1 MTSLKKIV
9 SATLLAYAAT
19 PALAQIGPCV
29 ATDPPFLAEGPIS
42 AVTAN
47 GLAGTI
53 TSMGMT
59 ITVPE
64 TAPVSTP
71 TAALDMARF
80 ADSTPFPGR
89 AEPGFVGGTVIAT
102 GCVKTD
108 ANGAHVYLA
117 DSVSSDV
124 NENVMLG
131 IVTGLP
137 TVDAEQKV
145 RLEVLGTPVELLQD
159 ARMPAH
165 HLSNLYGMEIIPE
178 SVVPGNEISIEGY
191 YGDTDPKT
199 LHAWAAEVGGGNLV
213 LVSDAPQVSIQRF
226 RCAGDLSLL
235 GGIYFGAAAGPSCNF
250 DRSRHSLRLFNVEA
264 NQQIPFNSA
273 DTKLLDVIP
282 GVTPDEEFCSYR
294 LDIQPAACPANIR
307 IELLQDGQIIATAS
321 TSADQPAANTAPVA
335 TADEYSILANTPLVI
350 GVPGV
355 LANDSDA
362 DAGDTLTAAVVL
374 DAANGDLVFGTDGNG
389 DGSFTY
395 TPALDFSGTDS
406 FTYVAVDSKGALS
419 EPVTVTIQVGAPP
432 QRAPVASND
441 AASLPHATA
450 SVPRQA
456 TIDVLAN
463 DSDAD
468 GDALS
473 INSIT
478 QPLNGSAA
486 IVANRVVFTANAGF
500 VGNNSFSYTARD
512 PGGLVSN
519 AATVTVTTTNT
530 APTAVADSGST
541 SSDAALTIN
550 VLTNDSDPEGDAMT
564 AGSLTQPATGGTV
577 AASATQT
584 AVVFTPTAGFS
595 GTTSFTYRAR
605 DNFGALSVPATV
617 TVTVTEAPPPPPPVV
632 VVDLDIQSL
641 GIPTSTRVNR
651 SLGVSLKVRN
661 SGTVNQPRNATI
673 VGIMN
678 GVEIYN
684 VTQAVSDPVGGG
696 ASTAN
701 FPAYT
706 PQAAGTIS
714 WTATIADDNAD
725 IDSATG
731 STLVR

>member
-19 PALAQIGPCV
+19 PAMAQIGPCE

-42 AVTAN
+42 AVTAS
-47 GLAGTI
+47 GLAGTV
-53 TSMGMT
+53 TSMGIT

-64 TAPVSTP
+64 TARVSTP
-71 TAALDMARF
+71 TAALDMSRF
-80 ADSTPFPGR
+80 ADETPFPGR
-89 AEPGFVGGTVIAT
+89 TQPGFVGGTVIAT

-108 ANGAHVYLA
+108 PNGAHIYLA
-117 DSVSSDV
+117 DDVSSDV

-131 IVTGLP
+131 VVTQQP
-137 TVDAEQKV
+137 TVDPENQIS
-145 RLEVLGTPVELLQD
+145 LEVLGTPVKLLKD

-165 HLSNLYGMEIIPE
+165 HLSNLFGLEIIPE
-178 SVVPGNEISIEGY
+178 SVVPGNEVSIEGY
-191 YGDTDPKT
+191 FGDQDPPT
-199 LHAWAAEVGGGNLV
+199 MHAWAAEVGGANLV
-213 LVSDAPQVSIQRF
+213 LASDAPQVSIQRY
-226 RCAGDLSLL
+226 RCTGDLNLL
-235 GGIYFGAAAGPSCNF
+235 GGIYLGAAAGQCNF
-250 DRSRHSLRLFNVEA
+250 DRSRYSMRLFNVEA
-264 NQQIPFNSA
+264 NQQIPFNSG
-273 DTKLLDVIP
+273 DTRLLQITP
-282 GVTPDEEFCSYR
+282 GTLPDEEFCSYR
-294 LDIQPAACPANIR
+294 LDLQPATCPANVR
-307 IELLQDGQIIATAS
+307 LELLMDGQIIASAS
-321 TSADQPAANTAPVA
+321 TSADQPGANTAPVA
-335 TADEYSILANTPLVI
+335 RADEYNTIANTPLVI

-355 LANDSDA
+355 LANDSDP
-362 DAGDTLTAAVVL
+362 DAGDMITAAVVL

-395 TPALDFSGTDS
+395 TPDLDFSGTDS

-419 EPVTVTIQVGAPP
+419 DPVTVTILVGAPP

-441 AASLPHATA
+441 SASLPHATA

-473 INSIT
+473 INSVT
-478 QPLNGSAA
+478 QPLNGSTA
-486 IVANRVVFTANAGF
+486 IVANRVVFTPNPGF

-512 PGGLVSN
+512 PGGLISN

-550 VLTNDSDPEGDAMT
+550 VLANDSDPEGDAMT

-577 AASATQT
+577 ASSATQT

-605 DNFGALSVPATV
+605 DNFGALSAPATV
-617 TVTVTEAPPPPPPVV
+617 TVSVTAAPPPPPPVA
-632 VVDLDIQSL
+632 VVDLDIQ
-641 GIPTSTRVNR
+641 GIGVSGTTKLNR
-651 SLGVSLKVRN
+651 SMGVSLKVRN
-661 SGTVNQPRNATI
+661 NGTVNQPRNATI
-673 VGIMN
+673 VGVLN
-678 GVEIYN
+678 GLQIYN
-684 VTQAVSDPVGGG
+684 VTQAVSDAVGGG

-706 PQAAGTIS
+706 PQARGTIN

-725 IDSATG
+725 VDTATATT
-731 STLVR
+731 SVR